1 MALQTSDADDRERK
15 QAGRPLRVTQL
26 PSTLDLFEGCGTV
39 STSVGAR
46 RSIGSVPKPGTKR
59 WEDPSPSLTKTQ
71 AKDLSWA
78 QGQEQGPQA
87 SVWPC
92 LLLFISQPAMAPD
105 PHCCFCRVCAGENEA
120 LHTQVC
126 SSVLLTSG
134 NRVQGVGQGALSSLG
149 GGAINTASRIQVTVA
164 SLSNNCDPDARE
176 HRRVPSSSWH
186 CLLQNG
192 LE

>member
-1 MALQTSDADDRERK
+1 MGGPFTFSHQNSGQGPVLGS
-15 QAGRPLRVTQL
+15 
-26 PSTLDLFEGCGTV
+26 GT
-39 STSVGAR
+39 GAR
-46 RSIGSVPKPGTKR
+46 
-59 WEDPSPSLTKTQ
+59 
-71 AKDLSWA
+71 
-78 QGQEQGPQA
+78 A
-87 SVWPC
+87 SGLRLAC

-126 SSVLLTSG
+126 SPVLLTSD

-149 GGAINTASRIQVTVA
+149 GGAINMASRIQVTVA
-164 SLSNNCDPDARE
+164 SLSNNCNPDARE